1 MILLSGEREEGEKL
15 SSRPFCQSFSLGIL
29 SEKNHELQRNVQNSK
44 EYSKERESGNG
55 QH

>member
-1 MILLSGEREEGEKL
+1 MILLSGEQEEDEF

-29 SEKNHELQRNVQNSK
+29 SEKNHELQRNVKNSK